1 MQSDRHDY
9 FSPADTEA
17 KDINALTDGQKIIK
31 TRSNRCLFLFTMTY
45 LNKLYRILRHLRL
58 KKIFCKVTNLHSP
71 TSALKIQNL
80 FSESRTRPFIK
91 EIFLFAE
98 EVI

>member
-58 KKIFCKVTNLHSP
+58 KKIF
-71 TSALKIQNL
+71 
-80 FSESRTRPFIK
+80 
-91 EIFLFAE
+91 FAK
-98 EVI
+98 